1 MKHGPAGV
9 AAVAL
14 LAVGCTGVFVGP
26 DRKLDRLALFEQV
39 WTDVDRYYSLFSMK
53 GVAWDSLH
61 DVYAPRAAQAASDSE
76 LGDVIGAMLLELHDI
91 HVNLAAGPQFY
102 RYSGYD
108 ARPAFF
114 DPGVVARYVTD
125 RHAAPNAHSAFGHAA
140 PDIGYVWILHFEGS
154 GFGADI
160 DTALAQLADVRALI
174 IDVRDNPGGQRSN
187 LEAVASRF
195 TDRGRT
201 YAFTRVRD
209 GPWHDDLSPPEPQVL
224 SPDGPRRFTGPVAV
238 LTNRKSVSTAE
249 GFVLAMRALPGVSI
263 VGDSTEGG
271 AGNPVTRE
279 LPNGW
284 AYRFPFMTWYAPDGT
299 TFEEIGLTPDL
310 WVRGSA
316 EELAAGRDAVLDTA
330 LAVLRRSQ

>member
-1 MKHGPAGV
+1 
-9 AAVAL
+9 
-14 LAVGCTGVFVGP
+14 
-26 DRKLDRLALFEQV
+26 
-39 WTDVDRYYSLFSMK
+39 
-53 GVAWDSLH
+53 
-61 DVYAPRAAQAASDSE
+61 
-76 LGDVIGAMLLELHDI
+76 
-91 HVNLAAGPQFY
+91 
-102 RYSGYD
+102 
-108 ARPAFF
+108 
-114 DPGVVARYVTD
+114 
-125 RHAAPNAHSAFGHAA
+125 
-140 PDIGYVWILHFEGS
+140 
-154 GFGADI
+154 
-160 DTALAQLADVRALI
+160 LAQLADVRALI

-209 GPWHDDLSPPEPQVL
+209 GPRHDDLSPPEPQVL